1 MTNLWTGRTYSAR
14 VNEASPFTS
23 LGRRR
28 SCCACAKGKLLSR
41 FGWEYEMD
49 GENVPSKVREVAGA
63 RKPTGAE
70 STLRSKGNDN
80 EQQVTL
86 GLVRKFPVVR

>member
-1 MTNLWTGRTYSAR
+1 
-14 VNEASPFTS
+14 
-23 LGRRR
+23 
-28 SCCACAKGKLLSR
+28 
-41 FGWEYEMD
+41 MD

>member
-1 MTNLWTGRTYSAR
+1 MKHLPSL
-14 VNEASPFTS
+14 PF
-23 LGRRR
+23 GRRR
-28 SCCACAKGKLLSR
+28 SCCAVVQKGKLLSR

-86 GLVRKFPVVR
+86 GLVRKFLVVR